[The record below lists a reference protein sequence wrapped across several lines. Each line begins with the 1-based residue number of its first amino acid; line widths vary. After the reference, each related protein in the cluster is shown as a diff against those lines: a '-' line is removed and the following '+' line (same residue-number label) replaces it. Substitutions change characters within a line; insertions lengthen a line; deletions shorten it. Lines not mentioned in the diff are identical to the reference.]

1 MSTSQCTDRLDRET
15 PRRDGALRVNAS
27 SSAHAV
33 AESYFNNEM
42 LNKSSGI
49 THLGNVQGDIL
60 LSLVVV
66 WVAVYFC
73 IARGVW
79 STEKV
84 VWLTVPLPCLFMCM
98 LLLRG
103 ITLEG

>member
-1 MSTSQCTDRLDRET
+1 M
-15 PRRDGALRVNAS
+15 PHVNAS
-27 SSAHAV
+27 SSARVV

-42 LNKSSGI
+42 LHKSSSI

-60 LSLVVV
+60 LALAVV

-84 VWLTVPLPCLFMCM
+84 VWLTVPLPCVLMGV

-103 ITLEG
+103 ITLDG